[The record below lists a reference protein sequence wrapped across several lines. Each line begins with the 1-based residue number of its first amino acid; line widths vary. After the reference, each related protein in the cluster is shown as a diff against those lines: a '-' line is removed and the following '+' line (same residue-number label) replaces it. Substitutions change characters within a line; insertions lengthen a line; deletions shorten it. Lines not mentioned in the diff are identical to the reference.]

1 MDVAAFAKPFG
12 GGGHTKAAGL
22 ALPGSLAEV
31 QSTVLTAARAYL
43 GGERAAAA
51 RVSAG

>member
-22 ALPGSLAEV
+22 SLEGSMGDV
-31 QSTVLTAARAYL
+31 QGTVLEAARAYL
-43 GGERAAAA
+43 GGNGKR
-51 RVSAG
+51 